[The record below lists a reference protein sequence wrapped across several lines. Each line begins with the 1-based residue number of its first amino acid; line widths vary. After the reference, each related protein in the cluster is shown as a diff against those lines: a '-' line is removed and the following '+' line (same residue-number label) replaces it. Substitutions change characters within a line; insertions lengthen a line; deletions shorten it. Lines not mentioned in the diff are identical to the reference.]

1 MPIVR
6 PTVASGK
13 QELLI
18 KKFTLYLINR
28 LIRGDTLLRFTYQ
41 KILVRVPKFVI
52 HEVAIGPQHG
62 RPALT
67 RSNLPGGSG
76 NGRAEWDSGHLND
89 RRHLGHTAL
98 PRPLKKKLV
107 SWIFPASRA
116 GAAGG
121 QRHGVFQQRNT
132 YTGGTTIYQALLR
145 LNQKCEKLWRPPSTK
160 IGWHDNIIQGNRSW

>member
-28 LIRGDTLLRFTYQ
+28 LIRGDTLLRFASFRT
-41 KILVRVPKFVI
+41 KILARVPKFVI

-62 RPALT
+62 RQALT
-67 RSNLPGGSG
+67 RSNLPAGSG

-89 RRHLGHTAL
+89 RRYLGHPAL

-107 SWIFPASRA
+107 YWIFPASRA

-121 QRHGVFQQRNT
+121 RRHGVFQQRNT

-145 LNQKCEKLWRPPSTK
+145 LNQKVRKTLETKPPQRKLGGTT
-160 IGWHDNIIQGNRSW
+160 I